1 MSSNRSNNSNS
12 NPDLLRSGP
21 VSRAED
27 SGILTTLQSEDV
39 VSTDP
44 VFGKYSLL
52 GVLGSGGMAT
62 VYLAVADGPEGF
74 RKLCVVK
81 TMKEEVAADDDF
93 RAMFLDE
100 ARLAAR
106 LNHPHIVQTYEVD
119 ELEGHLF
126 LAMEYVEGQPLHRI
140 LRRIPFERFPL
151 SAKIRILADVLEA
164 LSYAHSLADFDGAP
178 LGIVHRDISPHNV
191 IVGYDGRVKLLD
203 FGIAKSAAAEQMTQA
218 GIVKGKVGYMA
229 PEQACL
235 DRVDARADVFPVGVM
250 LWECVTGRRFVDPKA
265 AREVLGA
272 RIAGTEARLSQEPG
286 IDPELARMCDR
297 AMATRVDERYSDAAA
312 FQTDLEAWLTAH
324 PAPPRK
330 VWSQTIAELFGP
342 ERKKLQAVIEQRMS
356 ERLSSTSRP
365 VLSAS
370 GVLRASTL
378 AQRAIRPGDTG
389 WGATGSH
396 SRSARSASAK
406 VVTVPPPESKGRGGL
421 VAAAAIGLLIAGAG
435 GFAASRMMGK
445 NASASEGVASLASS
459 SASPAPTAA
468 AAPPSALA
476 SASATPPGTAILP
489 PTAPTV
495 QTAPTAAG
503 KVPLFH
509 GTKPVDTATKTTPK
523 PGGTRSLDE
532 KDPYAP

>member
-1 MSSNRSNNSNS
+1 MSSNSSSNSNS
-12 NPDLLRSGP
+12 TPDSLRSGP

-27 SGILTTLQSEDV
+27 SGILTTLQSEEV

-44 VFGKYSLL
+44 IFGKYSLL

-140 LRRIPFERFPL
+140 LRRVPFERFPL
-151 SAKIRILADVLEA
+151 SAKIRILADILEA
-164 LSYAHSLADFDGAP
+164 LSYAHSLADFDGTP

-218 GIVKGKVGYMA
+218 GVVKGKVGYMA
-229 PEQACL
+229 PEQARL

-265 AREVLGA
+265 GREVLGA

-286 IDPELARMCDR
+286 VDPELARMCDR
-297 AMATRVDERYSDAAA
+297 AMATRVDERYPDAAA

-330 VWSQTIAELFGP
+330 VWSQTISELFGP

-378 AQRAIRPGDTG
+378 GQRAIRSSDTG
-389 WGATGSH
+389 SGATGSH
-396 SRSARSASAK
+396 SHSASAK
-406 VVTVPPPESKGRGGL
+406 VVSVAPPESKGRGAL

-435 GFAASRMMGK
+435 GFAASRIMGK
-445 NASASEGVASLASS
+445 NASASQGAATLASS
-459 SASPAPTAA
+459 SASPTPITV
-468 AAPPSALA
+468 AAPPSAQA
-476 SASATPPGTAILP
+476 SASAMPPGTAISL

-495 QTAPTAAG
+495 QTAPTTAG

>member
-1 MSSNRSNNSNS
+1 MSSNSSSNSNS
-12 NPDLLRSGP
+12 TPDSLRSGP

-44 VFGKYSLL
+44 IFGKYSLL

-140 LRRIPFERFPL
+140 LRRVPFERLPL
-151 SAKIRILADVLEA
+151 GAKIRILADVLEA
-164 LSYAHSLADFDGAP
+164 LSYAHSLADFDGTP

-218 GIVKGKVGYMA
+218 GVVKGKVGYMA
-229 PEQACL
+229 PEQARL

-265 AREVLGA
+265 GREVLGA

-286 IDPELARMCDR
+286 VDPELARMCDR
-297 AMATRVDERYSDAAA
+297 AMATRVDDRYPDAAA
-312 FQTDLEAWLTAH
+312 FQTDLEAWLAAN

-330 VWSQTIAELFGP
+330 VWAQTISELFGP

-378 AQRAIRPGDTG
+378 GQRAIRSSDTG
-389 WGATGSH
+389 SGATGSH
-396 SRSARSASAK
+396 SQSASGK
-406 VVTVPPPESKGRGGL
+406 VVTVPPPESKGRGAL
-421 VAAAAIGLLIAGAG
+421 VAAAAIGLLIAGGG
-435 GFAASRMMGK
+435 GFAASRMLGK
-445 NASASEGVASLASS
+445 NAAASVSVTPTTGAPATAPTATAIAAPPSAVASTSVSPPGA
-459 SASPAPTAA
+459 ATPSPAPTAPA
-468 AAPPSALA
+468 A
-476 SASATPPGTAILP
+476 TT
-489 PTAPTV
+489 
-495 QTAPTAAG
+495 AG
-503 KVPLFH
+503 KVPVFH
-509 GTKPVDTATKTTPK
+509 GTKPVDTATKTPPK
-523 PGGTRSLDE
+523 PGGARSLDE